1 MIVQETIIEM
11 PFFDMLYFD
20 DNSRFRVLG
29 EQVVLNINLTDRF
42 EEFIA
47 LMYLVGMKFNA

>member
-1 MIVQETIIEM
+1 M
-11 PFFDMLYFD
+11 PFFDMLHLN
-20 DNSRFRVLG
+20 DNSRFRILG
-29 EQVVLNINLTDRF
+29 DQVVLDINLTDRF